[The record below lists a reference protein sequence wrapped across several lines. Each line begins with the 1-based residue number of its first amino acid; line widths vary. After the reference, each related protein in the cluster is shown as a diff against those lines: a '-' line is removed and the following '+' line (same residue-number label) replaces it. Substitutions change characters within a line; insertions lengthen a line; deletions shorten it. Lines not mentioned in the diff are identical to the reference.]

1 VIIMELVRMFLVLGH
16 LAALM
21 AAAIAVAFG
30 DFALLGRRQ
39 IQSDLLHS
47 ASKAVAWA
55 LGALW
60 LTGLGIIYVDTHF
73 ALAVI
78 LAKPKILAKL
88 TVVMLLTANGIFMH
102 AKVLPALQRFYARAQ
117 GSAVARRATRVG
129 AVSAACWVFGLFLG
143 VAKPL
148 TPILGYTGFM
158 ALFVAVL
165 VGALVVSTQ
174 TVLPELRKRLTQGDW
189 TDGRT
194 KATSETRDGTLAD
207 DAADRIAAA

>member
-1 VIIMELVRMFLVLGH
+1 MELVRMFLVLGH

-30 DFALLGRRQ
+30 DYALLGRRQ
-39 IQSDLLHS
+39 IQPELLHS
-47 ASKAVAWA
+47 ASRAVAWA
-55 LGALW
+55 LAGLW
-60 LTGLGIIYVDTHF
+60 LSGLGIIYVDTHF

-88 TVVMLLTANGIFMH
+88 TVVVLLTVNGVFMH
-102 AKVLPALQRFYARAQ
+102 AKVLPTLERLYARAQ
-117 GSAVARRATRVG
+117 GVIVARRATRVG

-148 TPILGYTGFM
+148 TPILGYAGFM

-165 VGALVVSTQ
+165 TGALVVSSQ
-174 TVLPELRKRLTQGDW
+174 TVLPELRKRLTQGAW
-189 TDGRT
+189 TGGRT
-194 KATSETRDGTLAD
+194 QNDGDAEAPD
-207 DAADRIAAA
+207 ARAGDAADRIAA

>member
-1 VIIMELVRMFLVLGH
+1 MELVRMFLVLGH

-30 DFALLGRRQ
+30 DYALLGRRQ
-39 IQSDLLHS
+39 IQPELLHS

-55 LGALW
+55 LAGLW
-60 LTGLGIIYVDTHF
+60 LSGLGIIYVDTHF

-88 TVVMLLTANGIFMH
+88 TVVVLLTVNGVFMH
-102 AKVLPALQRFYARAQ
+102 AKVLPTLARLYARAQ
-117 GSAVARRATRVG
+117 SVIVARRATRVG

-148 TPILGYTGFM
+148 TPILGYAGFM

-165 VGALVVSTQ
+165 TGALVVSSQ
-174 TVLPELRKRLTQGDW
+174 TVLPELRKRLTQGAW
-189 TDGRT
+189 TGGRT
-194 KATSETRDGTLAD
+194 QSHGDAEAQDARGG
-207 DAADRIAAA
+207 DAADRIAA